1 MTGAASGAVAGGM
14 VGGGY
19 GAAAGAI
26 VGGLASLGTG
36 ILDYQNLGKRQDEA
50 LNSRKDLFRYQLQ
63 NIKALP
69 DTLNKTTSINANSKY
84 VPYIELYSSTD
95 QEKTYLTNF
104 IEYNGMAAGYVGS
117 ITPDGYV
124 QASIIKYNEPL
135 AAQEVD
141 EINKEL
147 MKGVYFE

>member
-1 MTGAASGAVAGGM
+1 MSGAVAGGM
-14 VGGGY
+14 IGGGY

-26 VGGLASLGTG
+26 IGGATSLAGG
-36 ILDYQNLGKRQDEA
+36 IMDYQNLGKRQDEA

-84 VPYIELYSSTD
+84 VPYIELYSSTE
-95 QEKTYLTNF
+95 QEKEYLANF
-104 IEYNGMAAGYVGS
+104 IEYNGMAAGYVDS

-124 QASIIKYNEPL
+124 QATIIKYNEPL

>member
-1 MTGAASGAVAGGM
+1 M

-84 VPYIELYSSTD
+84 VPYIELYSSTE

-104 IEYNGMAAGYVGS
+104 IEYNGMAAGYVGN